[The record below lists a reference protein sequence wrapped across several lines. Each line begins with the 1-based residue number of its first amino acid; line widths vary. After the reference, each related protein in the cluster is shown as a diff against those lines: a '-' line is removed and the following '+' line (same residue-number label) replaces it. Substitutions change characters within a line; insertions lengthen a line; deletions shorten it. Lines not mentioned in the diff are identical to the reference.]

1 MQARRAATTYFFARQ
16 LACFS
21 ISKYAFL
28 PSIKQCLKITQK
40 VSFFRQAVLRESST
54 LENLVLEIYAE
65 ELNFFG
71 GKFKFLNTF
80 SNAIKVFL
88 YLIVR
93 FLLSAPLIVKP

>member
-40 VSFFRQAVLRESST
+40 VSFFRRAVLRESST
-54 LENLVLEIYAE
+54 LENLVLEIYAKQK
-65 ELNFFG
+65 NYFFWR
-71 GKFKFLNTF
+71 KIQIFEHIFKRHK
-80 SNAIKVFL
+80 SVP
-88 YLIVR
+88 
-93 FLLSAPLIVKP
+93 LSDS